1 MGRKTAFLG
10 FLAIQLVAIALWVA
24 PLIQFMQAGHP
35 MVDSA
40 QQIWSGGANSL
51 IDSNFRTGQE
61 FVLAPTFDP
70 FGSFL
75 IATLLM
81 AGAGFGAAGAIFL
94 WRRSMV
100 WFAVGVSLVALL
112 LGAGGN
118 WFIATQWQG
127 DTAFPPGYVNAD
139 LLYAFSRA
147 FNMQFYIG
155 FALYAV
161 SAVLV
166 IAGFATRERPLGY
179 QVVALNW
186 IVISVVWLAMWV
198 FLYVL
203 PHKPALG

>member
-1 MGRKTAFLG
+1 MGGKAALIG
-10 FLAIQLVAIALWVA
+10 FLAIQVVAIVLWA
-24 PLIQFMQAGHP
+24 IPLIQFLQAGHP
-35 MVDSA
+35 LVDSA

-61 FVLAPTFDP
+61 FLLAPTFDP
-70 FGSFL
+70 FGSL
-75 IATLLM
+75 QTATIFM
-81 AGAGFGAAGAIFL
+81 VGAGLVSLAAIIL
-94 WRRSMV
+94 WRRSML
-100 WFAVGVSLVALL
+100 WFAVGASIAAIL
-112 LGAGGN
+112 LGAAGN
-118 WFIATQWQG
+118 WYIATQWQG
-127 DTAFPPGYVNAD
+127 DSAFPPGYVNVD

-161 SAVLV
+161 SVVLV

-186 IVISVVWLAMWV
+186 IVIAILWVAIWV

>member
-1 MGRKTAFLG
+1 MGRRAALLG
-10 FLAIQLVAIALWVA
+10 FLAIQAVAIALWLM
-24 PLIQFMQAGHP
+24 PLIQFLQAGHP
-35 MVDSA
+35 MVDTA

-70 FGSFL
+70 FGNFL
-75 IATLLM
+75 TATLLM
-81 AGAGFGAAGAIFL
+81 SGAGLAAAGAIFL
-94 WRRSMV
+94 WRRSML
-100 WFAVGVSLVALL
+100 WFAVGASLAALL

-118 WFIATQWQG
+118 WYIATQWQG
-127 DTAFPPGYVNAD
+127 DTAFPPGYLNAD

-147 FNMQFYIG
+147 FNLQFYIG

-161 SAVLV
+161 SVVLV
-166 IAGFATRERPLGY
+166 IAGFATKQRPLGY
-179 QVVALNW
+179 QFVALNW
-186 IVISVVWLAMWV
+186 IVIAVIWLAMWV